1 MIRTVYVNNYSTIK
15 ITYTPEEDNAVMDAL
30 EVGQTIEAFVQKKLA
45 GKWYVSKTYTL
56 MKKEDGSVVTV
67 A

>member
-1 MIRTVYVNNYSTIK
+1 MIRTMYVSSYSTIK
-15 ITYTPEEDNAVMDAL
+15 IAYIPEEDNAVLDAL
-30 EVGQTIEAFVQKKLA
+30 EVGQTIGAIIQKKY
-45 GKWYVSKTYTL
+45 GDKWYDSKIYTL

>member
-1 MIRTVYVNNYSTIK
+1 MIRTMYVSSYSTIK
-15 ITYTPEEDNAVMDAL
+15 IAYTPEEDNAVLDAL
-30 EVGQTIEAFVQKKLA
+30 EVGQTIGAIIQKKY
-45 GKWYVSKTYTL
+45 GDKWYDSKIYTL